1 MLLVSHIGYLHLLYV
16 LRQGKGEIAVD
27 IGGGTLASSYRHYC
41 GSDQRLIVGRI
52 YHGSAHRLRL
62 GRKVPAEGDKRH
74 HD

>member
-1 MLLVSHIGYLHLLYV
+1 MAYGTANKESLTGSVAVIGS
-16 LRQGKGEIAVD
+16 REIEDRPVTSVTA
-27 IGGGTLASSYRHYC
+27 A
-41 GSDQRLIVGRI
+41 QRLIVGRI